1 MIDPR
6 HKLWLAFA
14 GAVLALAPRHADAA
28 TLKAEYAIS
37 LIGLPLATAT
47 VVSSIEG
54 TTYKTEV
61 QARTTGLAGV
71 VASGN
76 GAATAA
82 GSLAGLQP
90 LPESFVLTS
99 RSSKGPMTVHMAL
112 VQGNVA
118 EVDIVP
124 PLEPRPDRVP
134 LLEAH
139 KRGVIDPVSALLL
152 PVHGKGDL
160 ISPASCNR
168 TIPVFDGASRFD
180 IILSFVESRRAD
192 IAGYR
197 GPVIVCNVRYVPLS
211 GHRPE
216 RPGTKFMMGNRDIS
230 VWLAPVEGMRV
241 LAPVRIS
248 LMTMIGTSIAEATRF
263 GLERAP
269 RGSLPPAPRD

>member
-6 HKLWLAFA
+6 HRLWLAFA
-14 GAVLALAPRHADAA
+14 GALLALAPRPADAT

-71 VASGN
+71 VASGK
-76 GAATAA
+76 GAATAT
-82 GSLAGLQP
+82 GSLAGSQP
-90 LPESFVLTS
+90 LPASFVLTS
-99 RSSKGPMTVHMAL
+99 RSSKGPMTLHMAL

-118 EVDIVP
+118 QVEIMP
-124 PLEPRPDRVP
+124 PLEPRPDRIP
-134 LLEAH
+134 LVEAH
-139 KRGVIDPVSALLL
+139 KRGIVDPVSALLL
-152 PVHGKGDL
+152 PVHGKGDP
-160 ISPASCNR
+160 IGPASCNR

-180 IILSFVESRRAD
+180 IVLSFVESRKAD

-216 RPGTKFMMGNRDIS
+216 RPGTKFMMENRDIS
-230 VWLAPVEGMRV
+230 VWLAPVEGTRL
-241 LAPVRIS
+241 LAPVRIA
-248 LMTMIGTSIAEATRF
+248 LMTMIGMSVAEATRF
-263 GLERAP
+263 GLDRAP
-269 RGSLPPAPRD
+269 AQ